1 MVRIVRGLSMPS
13 MGPTPGIVKICALL
27 FMLVPSGW
35 AIAQPGTAGAAAAR
49 AASPEAT
56 RRDNELVQQPA
67 RVQTLLARAGF
78 MPGLIDA
85 KAGRKTRIAV
95 EWFQRL
101 RGLEVNGNVDDS
113 TLRELEASSGWTEQ
127 TPWTR
132 VYVVTE
138 KDVSLI
144 TGPIPE
150 DWNERAAIELSG
162 YADMD
167 ELLAERGWCSLD
179 LLRRLNPGVMLGEL
193 AVGAEVILPDVGTAS
208 IGRLASIEVDLRE
221 KLVKGIDEQG
231 RVVFLT
237 HCSIARDV
245 EKRPVGELRVKVV
258 AMDPDYTFDPKAW
271 PEVTNVERRLRIAP
285 GPRNPVG
292 SAWVGLDRPGYGMH
306 GTVRPQDIGKTG
318 SHGCFRLANW
328 DAVRLARA
336 VKIGMSV
343 VIAE

>member
-1 MVRIVRGLSMPS
+1 MRFRAVLIVACL
-13 MGPTPGIVKICALL
+13 ALA
-27 FMLVPSGW
+27 PASSR
-35 AIAQPGTAGAAAAR
+35 AQ
-49 AASPEAT
+49 SPAPAPPIDDL
-56 RRDNELVQQPA
+56 RRDNELAHQPA

-85 KAGRKTRIAV
+85 KPGRKTRIAV

-101 RGLEVNGNVDDS
+101 RGLEPTGNVDDA
-113 TLRELEASSGWTEQ
+113 TLRELEVSSGWNAQ

-132 VYVVTE
+132 IYVLTD

-150 DWNERAAIELSG
+150 DWNERAALELSG
-162 YADMD
+162 YADLE
-167 ELLAERGWCSLD
+167 ELLAERGWCSVD
-179 LLRRLNPGVMLGEL
+179 LLRQLNPDIALSELG
-193 AVGAEVILPDVGTAS
+193 VGAEVVLPDVGKAT
-208 IGRLASIEVDLRE
+208 IPRLASIEVDLAE
-221 KLVKGIDEQG
+221 KLVKGIDAEG

-245 EKRPVGELRVKVV
+245 QKRPVGELKVKVV
-258 AMDPDYTFDPKAW
+258 ALDPDYTFDPKVW
-271 PEVTNVERRLRIAP
+271 PDVTNVDKKLRIAP

-292 SAWVGLDRPGYGMH
+292 SAWIGIDRPGYGLH

-328 DAVRLARA
+328 DALRLARA
-336 VKIGMSV
+336 VKIGMPV
-343 VIAE
+343 LIAE

>member
-1 MVRIVRGLSMPS
+1 MRCP
-13 MGPTPGIVKICALL
+13 ALL
-27 FMLVPSGW
+27 
-35 AIAQPGTAGAAAAR
+35 IGTALALAPAFAH
-49 AASPEAT
+49 AQAPVPAPVLTPE
-56 RRDNELVQQPA
+56 RRDNELTHQPA

-85 KAGRKTRIAV
+85 KPGRKTKIAV

-101 RGLEVNGNVDDS
+101 HGLDPTGNVDDA
-113 TLRELEASSGWTEQ
+113 TLRELEAASAWTPQ

-132 VYVVTE
+132 IYVLTD

-150 DWNERAAIELSG
+150 DWNERAALELSG
-162 YADMD
+162 YADLE
-167 ELLAERGWCSLD
+167 ELLAERGWCSVD
-179 LLRRLNPGVMLGEL
+179 LLRQLNPDIALSELG
-193 AVGAEVILPDVGTAS
+193 VGAEVVLPDVGKGT
-208 IGRLASIEVDLRE
+208 IPRLASIEVDLAE
-221 KLVKGIDEQG
+221 KLVKGIDAEG

-245 EKRPVGELRVKVV
+245 EKRPVGELKVKVV
-258 AMDPDYTFDPKAW
+258 AMDPDYTFDPKVW
-271 PEVTNVERRLRIAP
+271 PDVTNVDKKLRIAP

-292 SAWVGLDRPGYGMH
+292 SAWIGIDRPGYGLH

-328 DAVRLARA
+328 DAIRLARA
-336 VKIGMSV
+336 VKIGMPV
-343 VIAE
+343 LIAE